1 MYIDS
6 KLPNVGTTIFTRMSQ
21 LAAEYGAINLS
32 QGFPDFDCP
41 DALRERVN
49 FYLRQGLNQYA
60 PMTGAPSLRQ
70 AIAEKVQRC
79 YGVLPCADTEI
90 TVTSGATEAIFA
102 AISAAVRPGDEVIVF
117 DPAYDSYE
125 PAIELNGGIAVHL
138 PLNSEDF
145 SLPLASLGRAISD
158 RTRMVIINSPHNPSG
173 AVLSQAELDEL
184 ETLLAGTEILLLSDE
199 VYEHIYFTGHQ
210 HHSVLARPAL
220 AARSFVVSSFGKT
233 LHTTGWKL
241 GYCVAPAELSKEL
254 RKVHQYLTFSSV
266 HPMQCAVADYLQAQ
280 PEHYLQ
286 LPAFYE
292 AKRDLFCSLMQ
303 QSRFSFT
310 GTAGTYFQL
319 MDYSAIDDQRG
330 DVEFADWLTEQGVAA
345 IPVSVFY
352 QQPPAQKLIRFCFA
366 KEDNTLEKA
375 AEILCKI

>member
-1 MYIDS
+1 
-6 KLPNVGTTIFTRMSQ
+6 MSQ
-21 LAAEYGAINLS
+21 LAAEKGAINLS

-41 DALRERVN
+41 DELRERVN

-70 AIAEKVQRC
+70 AIAGKVQRC
-79 YGVLPCADTEI
+79 YGVLPCAETEI

-102 AISAAVRPGDEVIVF
+102 AISAVVRPGDEVIVF

-125 PAIELNGGIAVHL
+125 PAVELNGGTTVHL
-138 PLNSEDF
+138 QLNSEDF
-145 SLPLASLGRAISD
+145 SLPLESLGRAIND

-173 AVLSQAELDEL
+173 AVLTQAELDGL
-184 ETLLAGTEILLLSDE
+184 EALLAGTDILLLSDE

-210 HHSVLARPAL
+210 HHSVLTRSAL

-292 AKRDLFCSLMQ
+292 AKRDLFCSLMK
-303 QSRFSFT
+303 QSRFTFT
-310 GTAGTYFQL
+310 ETAGTYFQL
-319 MDYSAIDDQRG
+319 MDYSAIDNQRD

>member
-21 LAAEYGAINLS
+21 LAAEHGAINLS

-41 DALRERVN
+41 EELRERVN

-60 PMTGAPSLRQ
+60 PMTGAPALRQ
-70 AIAEKVQRC
+70 AIAGKVQRC
-79 YGVLPCADTEI
+79 YGVLPCAETEI

-145 SLPLASLGRAISD
+145 SLPLELLGRAISD

-173 AVLSQAELDEL
+173 AVLSQAELDGL
-184 ETLLAGTEILLLSDE
+184 EALLAGTDILLLSDE

-210 HHSVLARPAL
+210 HHSVLTRPAL

-241 GYCVAPAELSKEL
+241 GYCVAPAALSKEL

-292 AKRDLFCSLMQ
+292 AKRDLFCSLMR
-303 QSRFSFT
+303 QSRFTFT
-310 GTAGTYFQL
+310 ETAGTYFQL
-319 MDYSAIDDQRG
+319 MDYSAIDDQRD

-366 KEDNTLEKA
+366 KEDNTLGKA

>member
-1 MYIDS
+1 
-6 KLPNVGTTIFTRMSQ
+6 MSQ
-21 LAAEYGAINLS
+21 LAAEKNAINLS
-32 QGFPDFDCP
+32 QGFPDFDSP
-41 DALRERVN
+41 RELLERVN
-49 FYLRQGLNQYA
+49 FYLQQGLNQYA

-70 AIAEKVQRC
+70 AIAEKTQRC
-79 YGVLPCADTEI
+79 YDVLPDAESEI

-102 AISAAVRPGDEVIVF
+102 AISAVIRQGDEVIVF

-125 PAIELNGGIAVHL
+125 PAIELNGGTAVHL
-138 PLNSEDF
+138 QLNSGDF
-145 SLPLASLGRAISD
+145 SLPLDALAQAINT

-173 AVLSQAELDEL
+173 AVLSETELDGL
-184 ETLLAGTEILLLSDE
+184 EKLLAGTEILLLSDE
-199 VYEHIYFTGHQ
+199 VYEHIYFNGSQ
-210 HHSVLARPAL
+210 HHSVLTRPAL
-220 AARSFVVSSFGKT
+220 ASRSFVVSSFGKT

-241 GYCVAPAELSKEL
+241 GYCVAPEALSKEL

-266 HPMQCAVADYLQAQ
+266 HPMQCAVADYLQTH

-292 AKRDLFCSLMQ
+292 AKRDLFCSLMHK
-303 QSRFSFT
+303 SRFKFST
-310 GTAGTYFQL
+310 TAGTYFQL
-319 MDYSAIDDQRG
+319 MDYSAIDDQKS
-330 DVEFADWLTEQGVAA
+330 DIEFADWLTEQGVAA
-345 IPVSVFY
+345 IPISVFY